1 MHSARILGSLDQ
13 WCTSRRYRGYELSWG
28 TLFAQLI
35 AAKAL
40 RCELLQIWNPFD
52 AKQKNFTDRLVE
64 ADSCRVAWGNYKTYQ
79 QIQKNQTCTWGSWW
93 ISFHIISIHFI
104 SFPHVL
110 IPDHSLQSVQADV
123 ANRPLYVLHELQHT
137 SASIFAQPA
146 LGGRFDEDLVI
157 KKGSLL
163 WPLSR
168 DGWDGRSRSGCR
180 YGNGPQPH
188 NIPQCILD
196 ILDYFMISDGFGM
209 IWCDVAFGCICIWS
223 PLCPNQ
229 RAHETW
235 KNVRL
240 CRPFSGALGARCL
253 WEDLADPNLH
263 TIHSL
268 HQPVFI
274 HASWTAPSW
283 REDHSQFAAGW
294 CESVLFITVRYC

>member
-13 WCTSRRYRGYELSWG
+13 WWTSRRYRGYELSWG
-28 TLFAQLI
+28 TLFAHLI

-40 RCELLQIWNPFD
+40 RCELLQIWNPFG

-64 ADSCRVAWGNYKTYQ
+64 ADSCRVAWGNYKITKR
-79 QIQKNQTCTWGSWW
+79 INRFKRIKLALEDLDGS
-93 ISFHIISIHFI
+93 HFI
-104 SFPHVL
+104 SFQFISWLISSCPH
-110 IPDHSLQSVQADV
+110 SRSFLQSVQADV

-196 ILDYFMISDGFGM
+196 ILDILDYFMISDGFGM
-209 IWCDVAFGCICIWS
+209 IWCDVAF
-223 PLCPNQ
+223 
-229 RAHETW
+229 AH
-235 KNVRL
+235 L
-240 CRPFSGALGARCL
+240 
-253 WEDLADPNLH
+253 D
-263 TIHSL
+263 
-268 HQPVFI
+268 VFVFGP
-274 HASWTAPSW
+274 H
-283 REDHSQFAAGW
+283 
-294 CESVLFITVRYC
+294 

>member
-1 MHSARILGSLDQ
+1 MMD
-13 WCTSRRYRGYELSWG
+13 
-28 TLFAQLI
+28 LI
-35 AAKAL
+35 
-40 RCELLQIWNPFD
+40 
-52 AKQKNFTDRLVE
+52 
-64 ADSCRVAWGNYKTYQ
+64 SY
-79 QIQKNQTCTWGSWW
+79 
-93 ISFHIISIHFI
+93 HFI

-110 IPDHSLQSVQADV
+110 LIPDHSLQCSGGCGKSTSLRSAWAAAYIRQYICPASTR
-123 ANRPLYVLHELQHT
+123 RPIWWGFGDIWV
-137 SASIFAQPA
+137 SP
-146 LGGRFDEDLVI
+146 GGHCV
-157 KKGSLL
+157 GAAMS
-163 WPLSR
+163 
-168 DGWDGRSRSGCR
+168 GRSRSGCR

-196 ILDYFMISDGFGM
+196 ILDYLISDGFGM

-240 CRPFSGALGARCL
+240 CRPFSGALGPRCL

-283 REDHSQFAAGW
+283 REDHCCSLLVVGVNQYY
-294 CESVLFITVRYC
+294 SLLLDTS